1 MPKKSDTYSVIG
13 KRQPRLDGPFKA
25 TGRSQFT
32 DDITLP
38 GMLYGKIVRSS
49 IPRGKI
55 LNIDTSRAQNLAGVK
70 AIITHKDTNGLM
82 VGPDQF
88 LLREDSVNYFG
99 DEIAAVA
106 AVDEDIANEAAELI
120 KVEYEPMTPLLSI
133 EEATAKEAPVI
144 HEHFENNYADDLT
157 MNFGDADKAFSES
170 EHIRVDEYTI
180 NPTHSCYAEHHIVL
194 ADYSLPDK
202 LIIWTPTQVTT
213 LIQMNMAFK
222 FNLPDSNVRI
232 MNLNSGG
239 CFCGRASDK
248 PHHYLA
254 ALLSRKTGKPVKIRC
269 TADEEFLVF
278 RGGGKYSFKFRTGVM
293 KDGTL
298 KAIESEL
305 LLDCG
310 AYMDV
315 QFILLS
321 FLGHSLQMLYKV
333 EASKFQ
339 GSLVYTNNP
348 PYVFHHGTSMVALRF
363 ALGSQLD
370 LIAQDLG
377 IDPVEIRLKNAVDK
391 KYTTPSKIHYASCG
405 LKECIKEA
413 SKRSGWKK
421 KYGKLPPYRGIGI
434 GCGVI
439 SSGGKGMFAHDT
451 SAAVVNVHEDGKV
464 SLFTGLPDMGQGSHT
479 AMAMIAAETLGI
491 TPDDIMVISGDT
503 DVTPYDVGAIAQ
515 RGTFTTGNAVKK
527 ACLDARKQIA
537 NTAALKLGVKTSS
550 LIFSEG
556 RIYPKGATAK
566 GVPFEDIV
574 YETLHSKEGRYI
586 MGNGFYN
593 PPAEHEDP
601 ETHEGNA
608 TLAYS
613 FGAQVAEV
621 EVDPETGI
629 VKLLKM
635 TVAHDVGR
643 AINPLAVEGQLD
655 GQVFSGMGQTMFEEC
670 IMENGQVLNPTFL
683 DYKLP
688 RPFEVPEIEHKIVET
703 IDPYGPFGAKE
714 VGQGPIQCTTQA
726 IANAVSNAIGC
737 TIKELP
743 ITPERVLKLIQQ
755 NQRDNKESAKKA

>member
-1 MPKKSDTYSVIG
+1 MPQKSNPYSVIG
-13 KRQPRLDGPFKA
+13 KRQPRLDGPLKA

-32 DDITLP
+32 DDIVLP
-38 GMLYGKIVRSS
+38 GMLHGKIVRSS

-55 LNIDTSRAQNLAGVK
+55 LNIDTSRAQNLPGVK

-82 VGPDQF
+82 IGPDQF

-106 AVDEDIANEAAELI
+106 AVDEDIAHEAAELI

-133 EEATAKEAPVI
+133 EEATAEGAPFI
-144 HEHFENNYADDLT
+144 HKHCDDNYADDLT

-180 NPTHSCYAEHHIVL
+180 NPTHSCYSEHHTVL

-202 LIIWTPTQVTT
+202 LTIWTPTQVTA
-213 LIQMNMAFK
+213 LIQMNMAMK
-222 FNLPDSNVRI
+222 FGLSDSNVRI

-254 ALLSRKTGKPVKIRC
+254 VLLSKKTGKPVKIRC

-321 FLGHSLQMLYKV
+321 FLGHTLQMLYKV
-333 EASKFQ
+333 KASKFQ

-377 IDPVEIRLKNAVDK
+377 IDPVEMRLKNAVDK

-405 LKECIKEA
+405 LKECIKDV
-413 SKRSGWKK
+413 SKKSGWKK

-439 SSGGKGMFAHDT
+439 NSGGKGMFTHDT
-451 SAAVVNVHEDGKV
+451 SAAVVNIEEDGKV

-479 AMAMIAAETLGI
+479 AMAMIAAETLGVKLE
-491 TPDDIMVISGDT
+491 DVRVIAGDT
-503 DVTPYDVGAIAQ
+503 DATPYDVGAIAQ

-527 ACLDARKQIA
+527 ACLDAKKQIA
-537 NTAALKLGVKTSS
+537 KTAAHKLGVQPSS
-550 LIFSEG
+550 LVF
-556 RIYPKGATAK
+556 RDKMIYPKVAPDKA
-566 GVPFEDIV
+566 VQFEDIV

-608 TLAYS
+608 ALAYS

-670 IMENGQVLNPTFL
+670 IMENGQVLNPTLL

-688 RPFEVPEIEHKIVET
+688 RSFEVPEIEHKIVET

-726 IANAVSNAIGC
+726 IANAVSNAIGYP
-737 TIKELP
+737 IKELP
-743 ITPERVLKLIQQ
+743 ITPERVLQLIRQKKKEQ
-755 NQRDNKESAKKA
+755 NS

>member
-1 MPKKSDTYSVIG
+1 MNKKSDRYSVIG
-13 KRQPRLDGPFKA
+13 KRQPRLDGPFKV
-25 TGRSQFT
+25 TGRSEFT
-32 DDITLP
+32 DDINLP
-38 GMLYGKIVRSS
+38 GMLHGKIVRSS

-55 LNIDTSRAQNLAGVK
+55 LTIDTSMAQKLPGVR
-70 AIITHKDTNGLM
+70 AIITHKDTNGLV
-82 VGPDQF
+82 VGPDQP

-106 AVDEDIANEAAELI
+106 AVDEDTANEAADLI
-120 KVEYEPMTPLLSI
+120 KVEYEPMTPLLSA
-133 EEATAKEAPVI
+133 EEGIAEGAPII
-144 HEHFENNYADDLT
+144 HEYLENNLADDLT

-170 EHIRVDEYTI
+170 EHIRVDEYTVK
-180 NPTHSCYAEHHIVL
+180 PTHSCYAEHHIVL

-202 LIIWTPTQVTT
+202 LTIWTPTQVTT

-222 FNLPDSNVRI
+222 LSLPESNVRI

-248 PHHYLA
+248 AHHYIA
-254 ALLSRKTGKPVKIRC
+254 VLLSRKTGKPVKIRC

-278 RGGGKYSFKFRTGVM
+278 RGGGNYSFRFRTGVM

-298 KAIESEL
+298 KVIESDL

-315 QFILLS
+315 QFIVLR
-321 FLGHSLQMLYKV
+321 FIGHSLQMLYKV
-333 EASKFQ
+333 EASKFR
-339 GSLVYTNNP
+339 GKLIYTNNL
-348 PYVFHHGTSMVALRF
+348 PYVFHHGTGMVALRF

-413 SKRSGWKK
+413 SKRAGWKK
-421 KYGKLPPYRGIGI
+421 KYGKLPPYHGIGI

-439 SSGGKGMFAHDT
+439 NSGGKGMFAHDT

-464 SLFTGLPDMGQGSHT
+464 ALFTGLTDMGQGSHT

-491 TPDDIMVISGDT
+491 SPDDITVISGDT

-515 RGTFTTGNAVKK
+515 RGTFTTGNAVMK

-537 NTAALKLGVKTSS
+537 ATAARKLGVKTSS

-556 RIYPKGATAK
+556 RIYPKGAFDK
-566 GVPFEDIV
+566 GVSFEEVV

-593 PPAEHEDP
+593 PPAEAIDA
-601 ETHEGNA
+601 ETYEGNA

-643 AINPLAVEGQLD
+643 AINLLAVEGQLD

-683 DYKLP
+683 DYRLP
-688 RPFEVPEIEHKIVET
+688 RPFEVPEIERKIVET

-737 TIKELP
+737 MIKELP

-755 NQRDNKESAKKA
+755 NKRDKKELF

>member
-1 MPKKSDTYSVIG
+1 MALRTNSYSVIG
-13 KRQPRLDGPFKA
+13 KRQPRLDGPLKA

-32 DDITLP
+32 DDIVLP
-38 GMLYGKIVRSS
+38 GMLHGKIVRSS
-49 IPRGKI
+49 IPQGKI
-55 LNIDTSRAQNLAGVK
+55 LNVDISRAQKLPGVK
-70 AIITHKDTNGLM
+70 AVITHKDTGGLM
-82 VGPDQF
+82 VGPDQP

-106 AVDEDIANEAAELI
+106 ALDEDTAAEAADLI
-120 KVEYEPMTPLLSI
+120 KVEYEPAKPLLSV
-133 EEATAKEAPVI
+133 EEATAEGAPVI
-144 HEHFENNYADDLT
+144 HEHCDDNYADDVI

-170 EHIRVDEYTI
+170 EHIRVDEYTV
-180 NPTHSCYAEHHIVL
+180 NPMHSCFAEHHIVL

-202 LIIWTPTQVTT
+202 LTIWTPIQVTAF
-213 LIQMNMAFK
+213 IQMNMAFK
-222 FNLPDSNVRI
+222 FGIPEGNVRI

-239 CFCGRASDK
+239 CFCGRGSEKA
-248 PHHYLA
+248 HHYIA
-254 ALLSRKTGKPVKIRC
+254 AILSRKTGKPVKIRC
-269 TADEEFLVF
+269 TADEEFHVF

-298 KAIESEL
+298 KAIEADL

-315 QFILLS
+315 QFIVLS
-321 FLGHSLQMLYKV
+321 FIGHSLQMLYKV
-333 EASKFQ
+333 DATKFR
-339 GSLVYTNNP
+339 GRLVYTNNH
-348 PYVFHHGTSMVALRF
+348 PYMFHHGTGMVAMRF
-363 ALGSQLD
+363 ALGSHLD
-370 LIAQDLG
+370 LIAHDIG

-391 KYTTPSKIHYASCG
+391 KHTTPSKMHYATCG
-405 LKECIKEA
+405 LKECIKKA
-413 SKRSGWKK
+413 SGKSGWKK
-421 KYGKLPPYRGIGI
+421 KHGKLPPYRGIGI

-439 SSGGKGMFAHDT
+439 NSGGKGMFTHDT
-451 SAAVVNVHEDGKV
+451 SAAVVNIEEDGKV

-491 TPDDIMVISGDT
+491 RPDDIRVISGDT
-503 DVTPYDVGAIAQ
+503 DITPYDVGAIAQ
-515 RGTFTTGNAVKK
+515 RGTFTTGNAVKN

-537 NTAALKLGVKTSS
+537 KTAARKFDVKPSS
-550 LIFSEG
+550 LVF
-556 RIYPKGATAK
+556 RDKKIYPKGVPDKA
-566 GVPFEDIV
+566 VPFEDIV

-593 PPAEHEDP
+593 PPSEYEDP
-601 ETHEGNA
+601 GTFEGNA

-670 IMENGQVLNPTFL
+670 IMENGQVMNPSFL
-683 DYKLP
+683 DYRLP
-688 RPFEVPEIEHKIVET
+688 RAYEMPEIERIIVET
-703 IDPYGPFGAKE
+703 NDPYGPFGAKE

-726 IANAVSNAIGC
+726 IANAVSNAIGYP
-737 TIKELP
+737 IKELP
-743 ITPERVLKLIQQ
+743 ITPERVLQAIRQKEKEQKL
-755 NQRDNKESAKKA
+755 